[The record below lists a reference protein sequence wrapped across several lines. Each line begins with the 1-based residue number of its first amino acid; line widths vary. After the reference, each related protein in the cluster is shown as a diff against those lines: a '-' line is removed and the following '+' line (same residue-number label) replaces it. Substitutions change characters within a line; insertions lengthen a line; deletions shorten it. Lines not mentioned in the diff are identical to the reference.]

1 MAEKPQGVIDLL
13 NIIFEIERN
22 PESLQECREA
32 IQKNW
37 GAARERFMA
46 DEEKLRT
53 MKWVLDEY
61 AEFYGW
67 KKPKTVSGR
76 ID

>member
-1 MAEKPQGVIDLL
+1 MGEKPQGVIDLL

-22 PESLQECREA
+22 PESLQKCKDS

-37 GAARERFMA
+37 GAARERFLA

-61 AEFYGW
+61 AKFYGW
-67 KKPKTVSGR
+67 EKLKTVSGGA
-76 ID
+76 D